1 MQLIKTIP
9 DSRRLRA
16 QWQNEQRRVSLVPTM
31 GALHAG
37 HLSLVRRARE
47 LSDRI
52 VVSIFVNPT
61 QFGPNED
68 FERYPRSWDKD
79 LDLLKEYLVDAVY
92 APEVSEVYPPGFRT
106 FVTVEELSQK
116 LCGIT
121 RPSHFRGVTTIVC
134 KLLTIWQPDVA
145 LFGWKDAQQCIL
157 IQRMVEDLSLPVEIV
172 PCPIVREPDGLALSS
187 RNSYL
192 NLEERLAATRLYLSL
207 EWAKEKVRQGEKSS
221 CLLLDGVKTS
231 LLAEPLIRLDYAEIV
246 SIRDLSPL
254 ETVNSSAMLALAAFL
269 GKTRLIDNTLLMT
282 DAP

>member
-1 MQLIKTIP
+1 MELIKTIHE
-9 DSRRLRA
+9 SRALRA
-16 QWQNEQRRVSLVPTM
+16 QWQKEQHRVSLVPTM

-47 LSDRI
+47 LSDQV

-68 FERYPRSWDKD
+68 FQRYPRSWDKD
-79 LDLLKEYLVDAVY
+79 LDLLKEHLVDAVY
-92 APEVSEVYPPGFRT
+92 APEVSQVYPPGFST

-121 RPSHFRGVTTIVC
+121 RPGHFRGVTTIVC

-157 IQRMVEDLSLPVEIV
+157 IQRMVEDLSMPVEIV
-172 PCPIVREPDGLALSS
+172 PCPIVREPDGLAMSS

-192 NLEERLAATRLYLSL
+192 TREERLAATRLYQSL
-207 EWAKEKVRQGEKSS
+207 QWAKEEVKRGEKSS
-221 CLLLDGVKTS
+221 RLLLDGVKAK
-231 LLAEPLIRLDYAEIV
+231 LRAEPLIRLDYAEIV
-246 SIRDLSPL
+246 NIRDLSLL
-254 ETVNSSAMLALAAFL
+254 ETVDSSAMLALAAFL
-269 GKTRLIDNTLLMT
+269 GSTRLIDNIFLM
-282 DAP
+282 AEES

>member
-1 MQLIKTIP
+1 MELIKTIHE
-9 DSRRLRA
+9 SRALRA
-16 QWQNEQRRVSLVPTM
+16 QWQKEQHRVSLVPTM

-47 LSDRI
+47 LSDRV

-68 FERYPRSWDKD
+68 FQRYPRSWDKD
-79 LDLLKEYLVDAVY
+79 LDLLKEHLVDAVY
-92 APEVSEVYPPGFRT
+92 APEVSQVYPPDFRT

-121 RPSHFRGVTTIVC
+121 RPGHFRGVTTIVC

-157 IQRMVEDLSLPVEIV
+157 IQRMVEDLSMPVEIV
-172 PCPIVREPDGLALSS
+172 PCPIIREPDGLAMSS

-192 NLEERLAATRLYLSL
+192 TREERLAATRLYQSL
-207 EWAKEKVRQGEKSS
+207 QWAKEEVKQGEKSS
-221 CLLLDGVKTS
+221 RLLLDGIKTQ
-231 LLAEPLIRLDYAEIV
+231 LRAEPLIRLDYAEIV
-246 SIRDLSPL
+246 NIRDLSLL
-254 ETVNSSAMLALAAFL
+254 ETVDSSAMLALAAFL
-269 GKTRLIDNTLLMT
+269 GTTRLIDNTLLMA
-282 DAP
+282 DES